1 MKAIAVGT
9 FTFLPAAFVSVSA
22 LAESSPIGQPSL
34 IRAYVES
41 VFSMSFF
48 NYQPASGGGKES
60 FTVSNRFWVY
70 WVLAAPLS
78 VMMLLIWAFW
88 ERRTIKRHH
97 KDSTSV

>member
-9 FTFLPAAFVSVSA
+9 FTFLPAAFVS
-22 LAESSPIGQPSL
+22 
-34 IRAYVES
+34 S